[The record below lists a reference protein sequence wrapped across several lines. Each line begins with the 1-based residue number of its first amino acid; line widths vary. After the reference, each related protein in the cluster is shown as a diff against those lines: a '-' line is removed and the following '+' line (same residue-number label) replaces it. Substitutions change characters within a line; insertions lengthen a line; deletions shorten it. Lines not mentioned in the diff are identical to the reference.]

1 VLLANVEKNDAGT
14 TVKRLITPQ
23 LDSGILPG
31 TSQGALFAAAKA
43 AGWEL
48 GYGPLKP
55 QDLADADAVWLIS
68 SIRLLAP
75 VNHIDGREIGTPA
88 LRKQLTAELNEL
100 FAGIE

>member
-14 TVKRLITPQ
+14 LVKRLVTPR

-55 QDLADADAVWLIS
+55 QDLTDADAVWLIS

-100 FAGIE
+100 FAGID